1 MNNNILNVNE
11 YNTNSLKNIN
21 RQNIDFGVNVIPS
34 LDGLKNIG
42 NTDIDRPFL
51 NSQMNQNGGN
61 AQVNSLSEYNS
72 RFSVNQIQNQI
83 NDLSPD
89 VFRANNVSNI
99 INNNNKNNVK
109 NVNDEDKKNNLLND
123 TINAGIKYLNKAI
136 NNAKNKIKPAKPP
149 IMTIDIKQEIYG
161 IDIDELNE
169 DENMKENENNNSNN
183 ENPNEN
189 KKQNNLIRSIN
200 DLFVKSRIS
209 KLFMVIVLIIAGFL
223 IYHFIIKKKKI
234 NVKKSV
240 RGKKNNS
247 LASKVAMNNN
257 KGKLNNLKGNKLK
270 GNKLNVNKLKTGKVN
285 NIVLETI

>member
-1 MNNNILNVNE
+1 MNNNNLNTNE

-21 RQNIDFGVNVIPS
+21 RQNIEFGVNVIPS

-51 NSQMNQNGGN
+51 NSQMNQNGN
-61 AQVNSLSEYNS
+61 NNLSEYNS
-72 RFSVNQIQNQI
+72 RLSVNQIQNQI
-83 NDLSPD
+83 NDLSPY

-123 TINAGIKYLNKAI
+123 TINAGIKYLNNAI
-136 NNAKNKIKPAKPP
+136 NNAKNKIVKPKEKP
-149 IMTIDIKQEIYG
+149 IMKIKIKQQING
-161 IDIDELNE
+161 VDINELDNE
-169 DENMKENENNNSNN
+169 LDNFENKQSKSNTNEEKEENN
-183 ENPNEN
+183 
-189 KKQNNLIRSIN
+189 IRRSIN
-200 DLFVKSRIS
+200 DMFVKSRIS
-209 KLFMVIVLIIAGFL
+209 KLFMVLVLIIAGFL

-234 NVKKSV
+234 TGKKSV

-247 LASKVAMNNN
+247 LATKVAMNNN

-270 GNKLNVNKLKTGKVN
+270 GNKLNLNKLKTGKGN
-285 NIVLETI
+285 NIILETI

>member
-1 MNNNILNVNE
+1 MNNNILNTNE

-21 RQNIDFGVNVIPS
+21 RQNIEFGVNVIPS

-51 NSQMNQNGGN
+51 NSQMNQNGN
-61 AQVNSLSEYNS
+61 NNLSEYNS
-72 RFSVNQIQNQI
+72 RLSVNQIQNQI

-89 VFRANNVSNI
+89 VFRSNNVSNI

-136 NNAKNKIKPAKPP
+136 NNAKNKIKPVKPP

-169 DENMKENENNNSNN
+169 EDNFENKQSKSNTNEEKEENN
-183 ENPNEN
+183 
-189 KKQNNLIRSIN
+189 LRRSIN
-200 DLFVKSRIS
+200 DMFVKSRIS
-209 KLFMVIVLIIAGFL
+209 KLFMVLVLIVAGFL

-234 NVKKSV
+234 KGKKSV

-247 LASKVAMNNN
+247 LATKVAMNNN

-270 GNKLNVNKLKTGKVN
+270 GNKLNLNKLKTGKGN
-285 NIVLETI
+285 NIILETI